1 MDIYEKLQEA
11 GLTGNEAKVY
21 LELLKK
27 GELSANQIAKNIG
40 MDRTL
45 AYTILNHLIE
55 KGQVNYIVKANKKV
69 FSCSSPENLLN
80 PIKSKETLILDLI
93 KELNKVKTEK
103 HEPVEISVYEGKEGM
118 RTLVNIALKEKE
130 MLSFGGTGR
139 AYDLLYEMPAIAKK
153 LEKTEH
159 ILKVLLG
166 KQYAGHE
173 FSKYKNVKVK
183 LVDVKSEATTT
194 IFGDYISIHLIKE
207 KPIVVIIK
215 NKYIAESYRNY
226 FNYMWKKAVQAF

>member
-45 AYTILNHLIE
+45 AYTVLNHLIE
-55 KGQVNYIVKANKKV
+55 KGQVNYVVKANKKV
-69 FSCSSPENLLN
+69 FSCSNPENLLN

-103 HEPVEISVYEGKEGM
+103 NEPVEIKVYEGKEGM
-118 RTLVNIALKEKE
+118 RNLINIALKEKE

-139 AYDLLYEMPAIAKK
+139 AYDLLYEMPATAKK
-153 LEKTEH
+153 LEKTKH
-159 ILKVLLG
+159 VLKVLLG

-183 LVDVKSEATTT
+183 LVDIKSEATTT
-194 IFGDYISIHLIKE
+194 IFGEYTSIHLIKD
-207 KPIVVIIK
+207 KPIIIMIK
-215 NKYIAESYRNY
+215 NKDIADSYRNY
-226 FNYMWKKAVQAF
+226 FNDMWEKAGV

>member
-11 GLTGNEAKVY
+11 GLTGNEAKAY

-45 AYTILNHLIE
+45 AYTVLNHLIE
-55 KGQVNYIVKANKKV
+55 KGQINYVIKINKKV
-69 FSCSSPENLLN
+69 FSCSNPENLLS

-93 KELNKVKTEK
+93 QELSKVKTEK
-103 HEPVEISVYEGKEGM
+103 YEPVEIKVYEGKEGM
-118 RTLVNIALKEKE
+118 RALINIALKEKE

-153 LEKTEH
+153 LEKTAYV
-159 ILKVLLG
+159 LKVLLG
-166 KQYAGHE
+166 NQYAGHE

-183 LVDVKSEATTT
+183 LVDIKSEATTT
-194 IFGDYISIHLIKE
+194 IFGEYIS
-207 KPIVVIIK
+207 
-215 NKYIAESYRNY
+215 
-226 FNYMWKKAVQAF
+226 